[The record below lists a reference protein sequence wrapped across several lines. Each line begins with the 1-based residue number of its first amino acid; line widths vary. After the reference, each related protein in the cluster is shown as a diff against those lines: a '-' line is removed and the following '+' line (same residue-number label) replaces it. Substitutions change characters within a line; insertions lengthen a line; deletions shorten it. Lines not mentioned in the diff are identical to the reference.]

1 MDGKILANLLVAANG
16 ATTQGGRSAPL
27 SPPDDRRRFHAI
39 RSQAKAIVI
48 GGNTFRNE
56 PYSRTPIPLYVATS
70 HPPLDPPLDPPLQES
85 GSTPL
90 RCFLIKAP
98 TEVVDRALTEQ
109 GAPILVEGGVRFLT
123 TLIEKKVIDTF
134 YLTRVPKRGDG
145 NFFDDSLLKERY
157 SLAHSEVENDTMFEV
172 WKPR

>member
-48 GGNTFRNE
+48 GGNTFRHE

-70 HPPLDPPLDPPLQES
+70 HPPLDPRLEES
-85 GSTPL
+85 GSTAL
-90 RCFLIKAP
+90 RCFLNKAP
-98 TEVVDRALTEQ
+98 TEVVERALAEQ
-109 GAPILVEGGVRFLT
+109 GAPILVEGGVGFLT
-123 TLIEKKVIDTF
+123 PLIEKKVIDSF
-134 YLTRVPKRGDG
+134 YLTRVLKKGDG
-145 NFFDDSLLKERY
+145 NFFDDALLRKY
-157 SLAHSEVENDTMFEV
+157 YLLTHSEVENDTIFEV